1 MYMTDL
7 LARDHSYGGNLTF
20 GMQNNWPLAGET
32 GLPLK
37 SGALY
42 SVYRRSQHTP
52 AAYTGRPAM
61 RVDRK

>member
-1 MYMTDL
+1 MTDL

-20 GMQNNWPLAGET
+20 GMLNCWPLAGET

-37 SGALY
+37 RDALY
-42 SVYRRSQHTP
+42 SVYRRLRHRP

-61 RVDRK
+61 RGDRK